1 MKNELQTKETNN
13 LQTTTFNFYGDELIA
28 IKDGSTGDV
37 YTSINEVLRGIGFID
52 KDQIRKRRNK
62 WIDDVVVSKGIVN
75 INIPTS
81 EGVSFLATPLNNQ
94 DTYCISQRK
103 LPLALAKINI
113 TPRMKQL
120 QPELSSRLELY
131 QDKCADVLASVFVD
145 KEQPDIHSVNT
156 NNVLSDILKTL
167 NHLTIEVNNI
177 KSGINTNFLLSYNNN
192 EPEPIH
198 YAQWFEKLKPKYTL
212 LKIKYNETKNSRI
225 YSIIYNRMK
234 IKDSSIDFDK
244 LQQDYCN
251 NYNVEKCY
259 LQQAIFENHK
269 TRKLYEKIMD
279 EMLIR

>member
-37 YTSINEVLRGIGFID
+37 YTSINEVLRGIGFTKNSQIQYQRD
-52 KDQIRKRRNK
+52 K
-62 WIDDVVVSKGIVN
+62 WVDDRCISKGVVKFT
-75 INIPTS
+75 IPFKKA
-81 EGVSFLATPLNNQ
+81 VAKKDTPLNNQ
-94 DTYCISQRK
+94 ETYCINTRK
-103 LPLALAKINI
+103 LPIALAKINI
-113 TPRMKQL
+113 TKRLLRDYPNIT
-120 QPELSSRLELY
+120 ERLEIY
-131 QDKCADVLASVFVD
+131 QDKCADVLASVFID
-145 KEQPDIHSVNT
+145 KQQPDIHSVNT
-156 NNVLSDILKTL
+156 NNILSDILTTL

-244 LQQDYCN
+244 LQNDYCN
-251 NYNVEKCY
+251 NHNVEKCY
-259 LQQAIFENHK
+259 LQQAIFENYK
-269 TRKLYEKIMD
+269 TRKLYEKIID

>member
-1 MKNELQTKETNN
+1 MKNEFQTKETNN
-13 LQTTTFNFYGDELIA
+13 LQTTTFGFHGDELIA
-28 IKDGSTGDV
+28 IKDESTGEI
-37 YTSINEVLRGIGFID
+37 YTSINEVLRGIGFVD
-52 KDQIRKRRNK
+52 RVQIRKKRDK
-62 WIDDVVVSKGIVN
+62 WINDIVISKGVRTFVIPVQEVVTKKDTTLVN
-75 INIPTS
+75 K
-81 EGVSFLATPLNNQ
+81 E
-94 DTYCISQRK
+94 TYCISQRK

-131 QDKCADVLASVFVD
+131 QDKCADVLASVFID

-156 NNVLSDILKTL
+156 DNILSDILTTL

-212 LKIKYNETKNSRI
+212 LKIKYNETRNSRI
-225 YSIIYNRMK
+225 YTIIYNRMK

-244 LQQDYCN
+244 LQNDYCN
-251 NYNVEKCY
+251 NHNVDKCY
-259 LQQAIFENHK
+259 LQQAIFENYK
-269 TRKLYEKIMD
+269 TRKLYEKIID